1 MAPSEYKEIFHDSTS
16 NYQIFTSYC
25 SNYKS
30 YLQDSDENK
39 CSSLESECSIICK
52 YINLLEQNHA
62 ISISEG
68 CKFLYY
74 MMYDKYIE
82 NQSSGCNMLEFYK
95 ASLKSY
101 CENGDWE
108 ECNNF
113 VEQIDVHLFEKYNN
127 LIVLCEQFD
136 KLINSGDN
144 EEPNK
149 CGYAKK
155 CVELYEKYIKE
166 CLGGVNNY
174 YCNELKNFKHDYEK
188 KIKELTCADIATI
201 LTSSEFTDLA
211 SIIIFTP
218 FGSWLSLQM
227 DRKKNKYR
235 NIENVT
241 QKYIHSP
248 KPTEGNFQ
256 NRPYNVSYNSG
267 QY

>member
-1 MAPSEYKEIFHDSTS
+1 
-16 NYQIFTSYC
+16 
-25 SNYKS
+25 
-30 YLQDSDENK
+30 
-39 CSSLESECSIICK
+39 
-52 YINLLEQNHA
+52 
-62 ISISEG
+62 
-68 CKFLYY
+68 
-74 MMYDKYIE
+74 MYDKYIE

-149 CGYAKK
+149 CAYAKK

-201 LTSSEFTDLA
+201 LTSSESTDLA
-211 SIIIFTP
+211 SIIIVPVIIIPALCFIYYIV
-218 FGSWLSLQM
+218 
-227 DRKKNKYR
+227 NKV
-235 NIENVT
+235 NHIS
-241 QKYIHSP
+241 IL
-248 KPTEGNFQ
+248 
-256 NRPYNVSYNSG
+256 
-267 QY
+267 